1 MSDET
6 NTEPT
11 GNAARKQ
18 PGDAPSSAPRKPEFG
33 ELAPEGWV
41 NPVTG
46 EPAGGSVEG
55 SAEPSQT
62 AAGARAPSPDLAGVP
77 RNLGKG
83 VSRKPDGSSAS
94 AAVAPDRPAE
104 PAASSV
110 TPNDSKGTAAGST
123 RQIPAASV
131 RIDRVA
137 TIVLLAAGA
146 IGSLN
151 MADSFMQLTPL
162 FAQLYA
168 LFGLGE
174 FTAPAWFAIVS
185 TIGWVSQ
192 LLIWALTLLL
202 SIQRMRRQKLAF
214 FIPIAGAVLSFIVA
228 IVLMGVAISAAPDL
242 ITYLS
247 TNGFSIEQLQELQ

>member
-46 EPAGGSVEG
+46 EPAGGSVGG

-62 AAGARAPSPDLAGVP
+62 AAGARAQAPDLAGVP

-110 TPNDSKGTAAGST
+110 TPNDSKGTAAGAT
-123 RQIPAASV
+123 RQLPAASV

-146 IGSLN
+146 IGSLY
-151 MADSFMQLTPL
+151 MADSFMQLTPF

-168 LFGLGE
+168 LFELGE
-174 FTAPAWFAIVS
+174 FTAPAWFAVIS
-185 TIGWVSQ
+185 TIGWMGQ

-228 IVLMGVAISAAPDL
+228 IVLMVVAISAAPEF
-242 ITYLS
+242 IEYL
-247 TNGFSIEQLQELQ
+247 TPTI